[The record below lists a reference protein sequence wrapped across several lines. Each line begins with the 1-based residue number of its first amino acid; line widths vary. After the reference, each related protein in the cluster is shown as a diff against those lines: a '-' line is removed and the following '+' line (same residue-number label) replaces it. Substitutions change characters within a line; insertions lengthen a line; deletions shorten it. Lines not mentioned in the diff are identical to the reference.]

1 MKDNILFFD
10 TETTGLI
17 KKGLHAVYDAEL
29 YPHICQLSWTFND
42 MDRDFIIRPDG
53 WTIPPEATAVHQIS
67 TERALKVGLPF
78 KEAFK
83 KFYADLES
91 ADMIVA
97 HNIYFDILM
106 LVSNVSLLLKDQY
119 RALDFYKFIN
129 SKKRVDT
136 MMETIDFVGA
146 CFPDGTVGK
155 YPRLE
160 ELYDKLFNS
169 SFPAHN
175 SMEDVRALKKCF
187 YELKKIGI
195 LKK

>member
-29 YPHICQLSWTFND
+29 YPHIVQLSWAYNGKECD
-42 MDRDFIIRPDG
+42 YIIRPDG
-53 WTIPPEATAVHQIS
+53 WTIPTEATAVHQIS
-67 TERALKVGLPF
+67 TERALKVGRPF

-91 ADMIVA
+91 ANMIVA
-97 HNIYFDILM
+97 HNISFDILM
-106 LVSNVSLLLKDQY
+106 LVSDVSRLIKDQY
-119 RALDFYKFIN
+119 RALEFYKFIN

-160 ELYDKLFNS
+160 ELYYKLFDS
-169 SFPAHN
+169 SFNAHN
-175 SMEDVRALKKCF
+175 SMDDVRALKKCF
-187 YELKKIGI
+187 YELKNIGI
-195 LKK
+195 LKI